1 VAGAVRP
8 VVLLMLLASVLFL
21 VTGILDGVY
30 PGGSNWLTGTEAELA
45 AASYLFAV
53 VNTVVAILVARGSE
67 RSLVARV
74 GLAAFFVFERPFSA
88 IVLGPKSGPSI
99 ATHLITATVELV
111 ILLSALR
118 VWQLGRSFASR
129 DVDVLFALEGPS
141 PASPPE
147 PRAGERRAS
156 GAIPSRSAWVIGGI
170 ALALAIVFVADGA
183 YEGFIPGGRD
193 WSTSAEGSGWLV
205 YLFSVVVLLIAAR
218 AVRGERI
225 AMRTLVVIALI
236 FFIERSFTP
245 FSLKEQDPVV
255 LALHGLGALVSLAL
269 AIATA
274 GAIRTGPSR
283 ERSSVPTLE
292 AA

>member
-8 VVLLMLLASVLFL
+8 VVLLMLLASLLFVLAG
-21 VTGILDGVY
+21 VLDGVY
-30 PGGSNWLTGTEAELA
+30 PGGSTWLTGTGADFA

-53 VNTVVAILVARGSE
+53 INTVVAVLVARGSE
-67 RSLVARV
+67 RSLMARV

-99 ATHLITATVELV
+99 AAHLVTAIVELI

-118 VWQLGRSFASR
+118 VWQLGRSFAAR
-129 DVDVLFALEGPS
+129 DIDMLFALEGSS
-141 PASPPE
+141 PTPVADSTRESAQALP
-147 PRAGERRAS
+147 A
-156 GAIPSRSAWVIGGI
+156 RSAWLIGGL
-170 ALALAIVFVADGA
+170 ALALAVAFIADGA

-205 YLFSVVVLLIAAR
+205 YLFAAVVLMIAAR
-218 AVRGERI
+218 AVHGARL
-225 AMRTLVVIALI
+225 ATRTLIVVALI

-245 FSLKEQDPVV
+245 FSLREQDPVV

-269 AIATA
+269 ALAAA
-274 GAIRTGPSR
+274 GSIRGGPSR
-283 ERSSVPTLE
+283 QRSSVASLE

>member
-1 VAGAVRP
+1 MAGAVRP
-8 VVLLMLLASVLFL
+8 VVLLMLLASFLFL
-21 VTGILDGVY
+21 LAGLLDGVY
-30 PGGSNWLTGTEAELA
+30 PGGSTWLTGTNADLA

-88 IVLGPKSGPSI
+88 IVLGPKSGASI
-99 ATHLITATVELV
+99 ATHLVTAIVELV

-118 VWQLGRSFASR
+118 VWQLGRSFAAR
-129 DVDVLFALEGPS
+129 DVDMLFALEGPS

-147 PRAGERRAS
+147 PRSAERRAS
-156 GAIPSRSAWVIGGI
+156 SAIRGRSAWLIGGI

-193 WSTSAEGSGWLV
+193 WSTSADGSGWLV
-205 YLFSVVVLLIAAR
+205 YLFAVVVLTVAAR
-218 AVRGERI
+218 AVHGGI
-225 AMRTLVVIALI
+225 LALRLLLATALL
-236 FFIERSFTP
+236 FVIERAFSP
-245 FSLKEQDPVV
+245 FALRVVDP
-255 LALHGLGALVSLAL
+255 LALVLHELAAFVALAL
-269 AIATA
+269 ALACA
-274 GAIRTGPSR
+274 SAIRGRRANAEGGVAS
-283 ERSSVPTLE
+283 LE

>member
-1 VAGAVRP
+1 MAGAVRP
-8 VVLLMLLASVLFL
+8 VVLLMLLASLLFIL
-21 VTGILDGVY
+21 AGVLDGVY
-30 PGGSNWLTGTEAELA
+30 PGGSAWLTGTGADVA
-45 AASYLFAV
+45 ATSYLFAI

-67 RSLVARV
+67 RGLVTRV

-99 ATHLITATVELV
+99 AAHLVTATVELV

-118 VWQLGRSFASR
+118 VWRLGRSFAAR
-129 DVDVLFALEGPS
+129 DADMLFALEGPS
-141 PASPPE
+141 PTSPAE
-147 PRAGERRAS
+147 PRSPQRSAARAIT
-156 GAIPSRSAWVIGGI
+156 GRSAWTIGAI

-205 YLFSVVVLLIAAR
+205 YLFAAVALMIAAR
-218 AVRGERI
+218 AVHGDRL
-225 AMRTLVVIALI
+225 AMRTLIVIALI
-236 FFIERSFTP
+236 FFIERSFSP

-255 LALHGLGALVSLAL
+255 LALHALGALVSLAL

-274 GAIRTGPSR
+274 GAIRSGPPR
-283 ERSSVPTLE
+283 ERSSVRTLE

>member
-8 VVLLMLLASVLFL
+8 VVLLMLLASFLFL
-21 VTGILDGVY
+21 LAGLLDGVY
-30 PGGSNWLTGTEAELA
+30 PGGSTWLTGTNADLA

-88 IVLGPKSGPSI
+88 IVLGPKSGASI
-99 ATHLITATVELV
+99 ATHLVTAIVELV

-118 VWQLGRSFASR
+118 VWQLGRSFAAR
-129 DVDVLFALEGPS
+129 DVDMLFALEGPS

-147 PRAGERRAS
+147 PRSAERRAS
-156 GAIPSRSAWVIGGI
+156 SAIRGRSAWLIGGI

-193 WSTSAEGSGWLV
+193 WSTSADGSGWLV
-205 YLFSVVVLLIAAR
+205 YLFSAVVLVIGAR
-218 AVRGERI
+218 AVRGERL
-225 AMRTLVVIALI
+225 AMRTLIVIALI
-236 FFIERSFTP
+236 FFIERSFSP

-255 LALHGLGALVSLAL
+255 LALHGLGAFISLAL
-269 AIATA
+269 AIAAA
-274 GAIRTGPSR
+274 GAIRSGPAR
-283 ERSSVPTLE
+283 ERSSVRTLE